1 MKRNYILLSISIL
14 FFCTSI
20 KAQEMSADEI
30 EFAKTGVLSIQGT
43 SALKQG
49 LAKNNSFLKTTGGPG
64 CDSLETNYTAGNGQS
79 GVMFDIVALQAL
91 ILLFLL

>member
-1 MKRNYILLSISIL
+1 
-14 FFCTSI
+14 
-20 KAQEMSADEI
+20 MSADEI

-49 LAKNNSFLKTTGGPG
+49 LAKNNSFLKTTGGTG
-64 CDSLETNYTAGNGQS
+64 CDSLATNYTAGNGQS

-91 ILLFLL
+91 TIEYFYSNLAVPRKIQAVLSA